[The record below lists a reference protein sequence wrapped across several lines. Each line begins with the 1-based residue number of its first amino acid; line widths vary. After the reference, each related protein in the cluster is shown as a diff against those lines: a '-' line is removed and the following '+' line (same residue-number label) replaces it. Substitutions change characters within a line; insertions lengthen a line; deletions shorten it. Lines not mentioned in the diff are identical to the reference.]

1 MVKKFLFNVV
11 FFAVFSLPFAS
22 AVESL
27 DLYAME
33 DLEGK
38 KVAVFD
44 LNKIYYAAFYS
55 KINKDWSFVKAG
67 DDVNQIAVS
76 LDNINGNTI
85 FNIRKAIFGTALVVG
100 SNGNISSPH
109 KIPYVLGKDR
119 KIPGNFF
126 LKTKIPQINL
136 LPKHIDDFKSIDLD
150 FYRKISDIDLNGIDN
165 SLNRAKDA
173 ILP

>member
-1 MVKKFLFNVV
+1 MVNNYLINV
-11 FFAVFSLPFAS
+11 FFTAAMSLPFAS
-22 AVESL
+22 AAESL

-44 LNKIYYAAFYS
+44 LNKIYYTAFYS
-55 KINKDWSFVKAG
+55 KINKDWSFVKVEG
-67 DDVNQIAVS
+67 NINNISIS

-85 FNIRKAIFGTALVVG
+85 FNIRKAVFGTALVVG
-100 SNGNISSPH
+100 SNGNVSSPH

-126 LKTKIPQINL
+126 LKTKITQINL
-136 LPKHIDDFKSIDLD
+136 LPKEVDDFKSIDLG
-150 FYRKISDIDLNGIDN
+150 FYRKISDIDLDSIDN
-165 SLNRAKDA
+165 SSNRPKDNL
-173 ILP
+173 LP